1 MINKAMDVDLNLKN
15 YASRLKSGNHPTFTR
30 EPYYIEFSPIDHD
43 PQYTM
48 NHLAWIEFSFPQ
60 KLSYRS
66 WVIWPMYYHQD
77 PLLFSR
83 LITIE
88 TENCLT
94 HESSTSVS
102 LPKRIR
108 MLPTVLEGLNQI
120 HFTCPSLFPWTSGD
134 PSVYLSLISC
144 NLCISNEPDF
154 LQQSNA
160 CI

>member
-1 MINKAMDVDLNLKN
+1 MIDKAMDVDLNPKN
-15 YASRLKSGNHPTFTR
+15 YTSRLKLGNHATFTR
-30 EPYYIEFSPIDHD
+30 EPYYIDHG

-60 KLSYRS
+60 KLSHRS

-77 PLLFSR
+77 PVLFSR
-83 LITIE
+83 LITME

-94 HESSTSVS
+94 HESATSVS
-102 LPKRIR
+102 LPKKIR

-134 PSVYLSLISC
+134 PCLS
-144 NLCISNEPDF
+144 EHDF
-154 LQQSNA
+154 LQPVS
-160 CI
+160 I